1 MKTLGFLILLA
12 GWAIVLA
19 ALVLLAKEDARGAFI
34 FAGLGVEITG
44 LVLVIRAHMPLRGS
58 ED

>member
-19 ALVLLAKEDARGAFI
+19 ALVLLAKEGARGAFI